1 MIKEEPA
8 LKLASALR
16 IQINQALATLK
27 LIASGKDL
35 KKFLWVNGVLV
46 LVLTI
51 GATVFLFTLPL
62 IYDKYGYQINS
73 LAAPAMAEIKKYYG
87 VIYAKVLSKIPIG
100 ESKN

>member
-35 KKFLWVNGVLV
+35 KKFLWVGSFFSWNKEPCSSCLQVRLYM
-46 LVLTI
+46 
-51 GATVFLFTLPL
+51 FL
-62 IYDKYGYQINS
+62 N
-73 LAAPAMAEIKKYYG
+73 
-87 VIYAKVLSKIPIG
+87 
-100 ESKN
+100 

>member
-35 KKFLWVNGVLV
+35 KKFLWVGSFFTWNKEPCSSCLQVRLYM
-46 LVLTI
+46 
-51 GATVFLFTLPL
+51 FL
-62 IYDKYGYQINS
+62 N
-73 LAAPAMAEIKKYYG
+73 
-87 VIYAKVLSKIPIG
+87 
-100 ESKN
+100 